1 MWKAYEKKVYDR
13 RKIKKI
19 KYDNIIWA
27 MSSGWE
33 LKIQEN
39 GKTGKE
45 TKTKRERERHSEKNC
60 FLTSP
65 WVKLT

>member
-33 LKIQEN
+33 LKIQE
-39 GKTGKE
+39 KE
-45 TKTKRERERHSEKNC
+45 SKQTHDRKALGISLC
-60 FLTSP
+60 IL
-65 WVKLT
+65 